1 MFTIKSDFKNPQQIF
16 QIECICIYY
25 SLDISQLQRNY
36 NLTKSKSTL
45 MPEWATI
52 SLSEWLRYKNRH
64 QMLATCE
71 QVKGRMPP
79 EVRWIDIVTLEHC
92 SSLLTLLSIY
102 TVWLHLWDYLLNK
115 NASICIKGTLKNL
128 HGSSVL
134 LSSKR
139 NKPASIKN
147 RTHKLAVAHPV
158 QCNAARKSP
167 EYWNAHNGRLQPI
180 WSWVQEFGHKAILVY
195 LKSQK
200 RDKMNSYQEE
210 RTWLSLKKVRTQL
223 ESRQTRDLG
232 GSLGTGTL
240 NPLTWA
246 HELSSSWQTYLISNK
261 QELKAK
267 EGGGDTCL

>member
-1 MFTIKSDFKNPQQIF
+1 MCVHLVIVANDMFTIKSDFKNPQQIF

-45 MPEWATI
+45 TPEWAII
-52 SLSEWLRYKNRH
+52 SLSEWLRYKYRH

-79 EVRWIDIVTLEHC
+79 AVRWIDIVTLENFNEH
-92 SSLLTLLSIY
+92 IHP
-102 TVWLHLWDYLLNK
+102 VWLHLSDYLLNK
-115 NASICIKGTLKNL
+115 NASICVKGTVKNL
-128 HGSSVL
+128 HSYSVL

-158 QCNAARKSP
+158 QCKAARKSP

-200 RDKMNSYQEE
+200 ETKWIHIR
-210 RTWLSLKKVRTQL
+210 KK
-223 ESRQTRDLG
+223 ELG
-232 GSLGTGTL
+232 
-240 NPLTWA
+240 
-246 HELSSSWQTYLISNK
+246 
-261 QELKAK
+261 
-267 EGGGDTCL
+267 CL